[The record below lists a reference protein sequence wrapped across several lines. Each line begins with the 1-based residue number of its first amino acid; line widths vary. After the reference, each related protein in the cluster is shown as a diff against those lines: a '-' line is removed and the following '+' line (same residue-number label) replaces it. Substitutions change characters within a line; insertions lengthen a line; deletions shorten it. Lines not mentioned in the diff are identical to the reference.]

1 MIANNNKIFFTG
13 GNGFIGKEVIPLLR
27 KDGYKV
33 VAPSSSE
40 LNLTDNTSVRK
51 YFDEHGFDYHAIVHA
66 AVIGGRRITE
76 DGLIT
81 YLDNMRIFENIF
93 AYYKYVDR
101 FINIDSGASLFDS
114 GQIPLDPSTM
124 ELVEGIENQINQVFE
139 NINQILKAD
148 GMDFSNVV
156 KLSVLLED
164 LSNFEKVNEIM
175 ANIFSKPY
183 PARAAYEVSKLP
195 KGSSVE
201 IETIAFKE

>member
-1 MIANNNKIFFTG
+1 MKIIETENAPKAIG
-13 GNGFIGKEVIPLLR
+13 TYSQAVKVNGFL
-27 KDGYKV
+27 
-33 VAPSSSE
+33 
-40 LNLTDNTSVRK
+40 
-51 YFDEHGFDYHAIVHA
+51 
-66 AVIGGRRITE
+66 
-76 DGLIT
+76 
-81 YLDNMRIFENIF
+81 
-93 AYYKYVDR
+93 
-101 FINIDSGASLFDS
+101 FIS

-164 LSNFEKVNEIM
+164 LSHFEKVNEIM
-175 ANIFSKPY
+175 ASIFSKPY

-201 IETIAFKE
+201 IETIAYKE

>member
-1 MIANNNKIFFTG
+1 MKITETDNAPKAIG
-13 GNGFIGKEVIPLLR
+13 TYSQAVKVNGFL
-27 KDGYKV
+27 
-33 VAPSSSE
+33 
-40 LNLTDNTSVRK
+40 
-51 YFDEHGFDYHAIVHA
+51 
-66 AVIGGRRITE
+66 
-76 DGLIT
+76 
-81 YLDNMRIFENIF
+81 
-93 AYYKYVDR
+93 
-101 FINIDSGASLFDS
+101 FIS

-164 LSNFEKVNEIM
+164 LSHFEKVNEIM
-175 ANIFSKPY
+175 AQIFSKPY

>member
-1 MIANNNKIFFTG
+1 VKIIETDNAPKAIG
-13 GNGFIGKEVIPLLR
+13 TYSQAVKVNGF
-27 KDGYKV
+27 
-33 VAPSSSE
+33 
-40 LNLTDNTSVRK
+40 
-51 YFDEHGFDYHAIVHA
+51 
-66 AVIGGRRITE
+66 
-76 DGLIT
+76 
-81 YLDNMRIFENIF
+81 
-93 AYYKYVDR
+93 
-101 FINIDSGASLFDS
+101 LFVS

-164 LSNFEKVNEIM
+164 LSHFEKVNEIM
-175 ANIFSKPY
+175 TSIFSKPY

>member
-1 MIANNNKIFFTG
+1 MLPFQSLKRKQVKIIETDNAPKAIG
-13 GNGFIGKEVIPLLR
+13 TYSQAVKINGFL
-27 KDGYKV
+27 
-33 VAPSSSE
+33 
-40 LNLTDNTSVRK
+40 
-51 YFDEHGFDYHAIVHA
+51 
-66 AVIGGRRITE
+66 
-76 DGLIT
+76 
-81 YLDNMRIFENIF
+81 
-93 AYYKYVDR
+93 
-101 FINIDSGASLFDS
+101 FIS
-114 GQIPLDPSTM
+114 GQIPLNPSTM

-164 LSNFEKVNEIM
+164 LSHFEKVNEIM
-175 ANIFSKPY
+175 VGIFSKPY

>member
-1 MIANNNKIFFTG
+1 MKIIETDNAPKAIG
-13 GNGFIGKEVIPLLR
+13 TYSQAVKVNGFL
-27 KDGYKV
+27 
-33 VAPSSSE
+33 
-40 LNLTDNTSVRK
+40 
-51 YFDEHGFDYHAIVHA
+51 
-66 AVIGGRRITE
+66 
-76 DGLIT
+76 
-81 YLDNMRIFENIF
+81 
-93 AYYKYVDR
+93 
-101 FINIDSGASLFDS
+101 FIS

-139 NINQILKAD
+139 NIKQILKAD

-164 LSNFEKVNEIM
+164 LSHFEKVNEIM
-175 ANIFSKPY
+175 ADIFSKPY

>member
-1 MIANNNKIFFTG
+1 MKIIETENAPKAIG
-13 GNGFIGKEVIPLLR
+13 TYSQAVKVNGFL
-27 KDGYKV
+27 
-33 VAPSSSE
+33 
-40 LNLTDNTSVRK
+40 
-51 YFDEHGFDYHAIVHA
+51 
-66 AVIGGRRITE
+66 
-76 DGLIT
+76 
-81 YLDNMRIFENIF
+81 
-93 AYYKYVDR
+93 
-101 FINIDSGASLFDS
+101 FIS
-114 GQIPLDPSTM
+114 GQIPLDPITM

-164 LSNFEKVNEIM
+164 LSHFEKVNEIM
-175 ANIFSKPY
+175 ASIFSKPY

>member
-1 MIANNNKIFFTG
+1 VKIIETDNAPKAIG
-13 GNGFIGKEVIPLLR
+13 TYSQAVKVNGFL
-27 KDGYKV
+27 
-33 VAPSSSE
+33 
-40 LNLTDNTSVRK
+40 
-51 YFDEHGFDYHAIVHA
+51 
-66 AVIGGRRITE
+66 
-76 DGLIT
+76 
-81 YLDNMRIFENIF
+81 
-93 AYYKYVDR
+93 
-101 FINIDSGASLFDS
+101 FIS

-139 NINQILKAD
+139 NINHILKAG

-164 LSNFEKVNEIM
+164 LSHFEKVNEIM
-175 ANIFSKPY
+175 ASIFSKPY

>member
-1 MIANNNKIFFTG
+1 VKIIETENAPKAIG
-13 GNGFIGKEVIPLLR
+13 TYSQAVKVNGFL
-27 KDGYKV
+27 
-33 VAPSSSE
+33 
-40 LNLTDNTSVRK
+40 
-51 YFDEHGFDYHAIVHA
+51 
-66 AVIGGRRITE
+66 
-76 DGLIT
+76 
-81 YLDNMRIFENIF
+81 
-93 AYYKYVDR
+93 
-101 FINIDSGASLFDS
+101 FIS

-164 LSNFEKVNEIM
+164 LSHFEKVNEIM

>member
-1 MIANNNKIFFTG
+1 MKIIETENAPKAIG
-13 GNGFIGKEVIPLLR
+13 TYSQAVNVNGFL
-27 KDGYKV
+27 
-33 VAPSSSE
+33 
-40 LNLTDNTSVRK
+40 
-51 YFDEHGFDYHAIVHA
+51 
-66 AVIGGRRITE
+66 
-76 DGLIT
+76 
-81 YLDNMRIFENIF
+81 
-93 AYYKYVDR
+93 
-101 FINIDSGASLFDS
+101 FIS

-164 LSNFEKVNEIM
+164 LNHFEKVNEIM
-175 ANIFSKPY
+175 ASIFSKPY

>member
-1 MIANNNKIFFTG
+1 MKIIETDNAPKAIG
-13 GNGFIGKEVIPLLR
+13 TYSQAIKVNGFL
-27 KDGYKV
+27 
-33 VAPSSSE
+33 
-40 LNLTDNTSVRK
+40 
-51 YFDEHGFDYHAIVHA
+51 
-66 AVIGGRRITE
+66 
-76 DGLIT
+76 
-81 YLDNMRIFENIF
+81 
-93 AYYKYVDR
+93 
-101 FINIDSGASLFDS
+101 FIS
-114 GQIPLDPSTM
+114 GQIPLDPLTM

-164 LSNFEKVNEIM
+164 LNHFEKVNEIM
-175 ANIFSKPY
+175 ASIFSKPY

>member
-1 MIANNNKIFFTG
+1 MKIIETDNAPKAIG
-13 GNGFIGKEVIPLLR
+13 TYSQAVKVNGFL
-27 KDGYKV
+27 
-33 VAPSSSE
+33 
-40 LNLTDNTSVRK
+40 
-51 YFDEHGFDYHAIVHA
+51 
-66 AVIGGRRITE
+66 
-76 DGLIT
+76 
-81 YLDNMRIFENIF
+81 
-93 AYYKYVDR
+93 
-101 FINIDSGASLFDS
+101 FIS

-156 KLSVLLED
+156 KLSVLLD
-164 LSNFEKVNEIM
+164 NLSHFEKVNEIM

-201 IETIAFKE
+201 IEIIAFKD

>member
-1 MIANNNKIFFTG
+1 MKIIETNNAPKAIGTYSQAVRV
-13 GNGFIGKEVIPLLR
+13 NGFLYI
-27 KDGYKV
+27 
-33 VAPSSSE
+33 
-40 LNLTDNTSVRK
+40 
-51 YFDEHGFDYHAIVHA
+51 
-66 AVIGGRRITE
+66 
-76 DGLIT
+76 
-81 YLDNMRIFENIF
+81 
-93 AYYKYVDR
+93 
-101 FINIDSGASLFDS
+101 S

-156 KLSVLLED
+156 KLSVLLDD
-164 LSNFEKVNEIM
+164 LSHFEKVNEIM

>member
-1 MIANNNKIFFTG
+1 MKIIETDNAPKAIG
-13 GNGFIGKEVIPLLR
+13 TYSQAVNVNGFL
-27 KDGYKV
+27 
-33 VAPSSSE
+33 
-40 LNLTDNTSVRK
+40 
-51 YFDEHGFDYHAIVHA
+51 
-66 AVIGGRRITE
+66 
-76 DGLIT
+76 
-81 YLDNMRIFENIF
+81 
-93 AYYKYVDR
+93 
-101 FINIDSGASLFDS
+101 FIS

-164 LSNFEKVNEIM
+164 LSHFEKVNEIM
-175 ANIFSKPY
+175 ASIFSKPY

>member
-1 MIANNNKIFFTG
+1 MKIVETDNAPKAIG
-13 GNGFIGKEVIPLLR
+13 TYSQAVKVNGFL
-27 KDGYKV
+27 
-33 VAPSSSE
+33 
-40 LNLTDNTSVRK
+40 
-51 YFDEHGFDYHAIVHA
+51 
-66 AVIGGRRITE
+66 
-76 DGLIT
+76 
-81 YLDNMRIFENIF
+81 
-93 AYYKYVDR
+93 
-101 FINIDSGASLFDS
+101 FIS

-164 LSNFEKVNEIM
+164 LSHFEKVNEIM
-175 ANIFSKPY
+175 AHIFSKPY

>member
-1 MIANNNKIFFTG
+1 MKIIETDNAPKAIG
-13 GNGFIGKEVIPLLR
+13 TYSQAVKVNGF
-27 KDGYKV
+27 
-33 VAPSSSE
+33 
-40 LNLTDNTSVRK
+40 
-51 YFDEHGFDYHAIVHA
+51 
-66 AVIGGRRITE
+66 
-76 DGLIT
+76 
-81 YLDNMRIFENIF
+81 
-93 AYYKYVDR
+93 
-101 FINIDSGASLFDS
+101 LFVS

-164 LSNFEKVNEIM
+164 LNHFEKVNEIM
-175 ANIFSKPY
+175 VSIFSKPY

-195 KGSSVE
+195 KGSSIE

>member
-1 MIANNNKIFFTG
+1 MKIIETENAPKAIG
-13 GNGFIGKEVIPLLR
+13 TYSQAVRVNGFL
-27 KDGYKV
+27 
-33 VAPSSSE
+33 
-40 LNLTDNTSVRK
+40 
-51 YFDEHGFDYHAIVHA
+51 
-66 AVIGGRRITE
+66 
-76 DGLIT
+76 
-81 YLDNMRIFENIF
+81 
-93 AYYKYVDR
+93 
-101 FINIDSGASLFDS
+101 FIS

-164 LSNFEKVNEIM
+164 LSHFEKVNEIM
-175 ANIFSKPY
+175 ASIFSKPY

-201 IETIAFKE
+201 IETIAYKE

>member
-1 MIANNNKIFFTG
+1 MKIIETENAPKAIG
-13 GNGFIGKEVIPLLR
+13 TYSQAVKVNGFL
-27 KDGYKV
+27 
-33 VAPSSSE
+33 
-40 LNLTDNTSVRK
+40 
-51 YFDEHGFDYHAIVHA
+51 
-66 AVIGGRRITE
+66 
-76 DGLIT
+76 
-81 YLDNMRIFENIF
+81 
-93 AYYKYVDR
+93 
-101 FINIDSGASLFDS
+101 FIS

-139 NINQILKAD
+139 NINQILQAD

-164 LSNFEKVNEIM
+164 LSHFEKVNEIM
-175 ANIFSKPY
+175 ASIFSKPY

>member
-1 MIANNNKIFFTG
+1 MKIIETDNAPKAIG
-13 GNGFIGKEVIPLLR
+13 TYSQAVKLNGFL
-27 KDGYKV
+27 
-33 VAPSSSE
+33 
-40 LNLTDNTSVRK
+40 
-51 YFDEHGFDYHAIVHA
+51 
-66 AVIGGRRITE
+66 
-76 DGLIT
+76 
-81 YLDNMRIFENIF
+81 
-93 AYYKYVDR
+93 
-101 FINIDSGASLFDS
+101 FIS

-164 LSNFEKVNEIM
+164 LSHFEKVNEIM
-175 ANIFSKPY
+175 ANLFSKPY

>member
-1 MIANNNKIFFTG
+1 MKIIETDNAPKAIG
-13 GNGFIGKEVIPLLR
+13 TYSQAVKVNGFL
-27 KDGYKV
+27 
-33 VAPSSSE
+33 
-40 LNLTDNTSVRK
+40 
-51 YFDEHGFDYHAIVHA
+51 
-66 AVIGGRRITE
+66 
-76 DGLIT
+76 
-81 YLDNMRIFENIF
+81 
-93 AYYKYVDR
+93 
-101 FINIDSGASLFDS
+101 FIS

-164 LSNFEKVNEIM
+164 LSHFEKVNEIM
-175 ANIFSKPY
+175 ASVFSKPY

>member
-1 MIANNNKIFFTG
+1 MKIIETENAPKAIG
-13 GNGFIGKEVIPLLR
+13 TYSQAVKVNGFL
-27 KDGYKV
+27 
-33 VAPSSSE
+33 
-40 LNLTDNTSVRK
+40 
-51 YFDEHGFDYHAIVHA
+51 
-66 AVIGGRRITE
+66 
-76 DGLIT
+76 
-81 YLDNMRIFENIF
+81 
-93 AYYKYVDR
+93 
-101 FINIDSGASLFDS
+101 FIS

-139 NINQILKAD
+139 NINQILKAN
-148 GMDFSNVV
+148 GMDLTNVV

-164 LSNFEKVNEIM
+164 LSHFEKVNEIM

>member
-1 MIANNNKIFFTG
+1 MKIIETENAPKAIG
-13 GNGFIGKEVIPLLR
+13 TYSQAVKVNGFL
-27 KDGYKV
+27 
-33 VAPSSSE
+33 
-40 LNLTDNTSVRK
+40 
-51 YFDEHGFDYHAIVHA
+51 
-66 AVIGGRRITE
+66 
-76 DGLIT
+76 
-81 YLDNMRIFENIF
+81 
-93 AYYKYVDR
+93 
-101 FINIDSGASLFDS
+101 FIS

-164 LSNFEKVNEIM
+164 LSHFEKVNEIM
-175 ANIFSKPY
+175 AKIFSKPY

>member
-1 MIANNNKIFFTG
+1 VKIIETDNAPKAIG
-13 GNGFIGKEVIPLLR
+13 TYSQAVKVNGFL
-27 KDGYKV
+27 
-33 VAPSSSE
+33 
-40 LNLTDNTSVRK
+40 
-51 YFDEHGFDYHAIVHA
+51 
-66 AVIGGRRITE
+66 
-76 DGLIT
+76 
-81 YLDNMRIFENIF
+81 
-93 AYYKYVDR
+93 
-101 FINIDSGASLFDS
+101 FIS

-164 LSNFEKVNEIM
+164 LSHFEKVNEIM